1 MENNNYNAQ
10 ATWQNVAHPGYLSW
24 LCGIAAAA
32 P

>member
-10 ATWQNVAHPGYLSW
+10 AATWQNVAHPGYLSW

-32 P
+32 